1 MSEVLGQ
8 RQEQEQE
15 QFCEWVQE
23 QYDEW
28 VQEQRQKQYYDWVQE
43 QRLKQEQE
51 HRQEQYCKRV
61 QEQWREQMQE
71 LMQEQMQE
79 EEQEFSKWEE
89 QEFGKFVREYC
100 KRSQKKK
107 QEQVQEQAQEQE
119 QEQKQEQGC
128 VLQEYYSGIAM
139 DTQETG
145 AYSYT
150 YTAETANEWFRL
162 LLLDENTK
170 IQEVKHEES
179 GMYLLSLEYAPI
191 FDYVLHADG
200 TPWGK
205 SIDVLKQLFIVVD
218 SGIYPLFDG
227 SAFGGVYNTT
237 VEIPAEDALLI
248 YSQGFFAN
256 LTNVPAELKEE
267 SNN

>member
-1 MSEVLGQ
+1 MRDVL
-8 RQEQEQE
+8 RQKQE
-15 QFCEWVQE
+15 QE

-28 VQEQRQKQYYDWVQE
+28 VQEQRQKQEQEQYYDWVQE

-51 HRQEQYCKRV
+51 QYCKRV
-61 QEQWREQMQE
+61 QEQWQEQYGKRVQEQWKEQMQE
-71 LMQEQMQE
+71 
-79 EEQEFSKWEE
+79 
-89 QEFGKFVREYC
+89 
-100 KRSQKKK
+100 
-107 QEQVQEQAQEQE
+107 QEQVQEQAQE

-237 VEIPAEDALLI
+237 VEIPAEEALLI